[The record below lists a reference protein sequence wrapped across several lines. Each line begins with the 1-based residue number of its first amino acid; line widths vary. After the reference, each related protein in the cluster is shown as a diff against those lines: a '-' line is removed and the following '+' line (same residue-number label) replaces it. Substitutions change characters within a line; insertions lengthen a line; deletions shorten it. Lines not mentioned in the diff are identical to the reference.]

1 MSRRIEKL
9 PDHVYFVIGGPFKF
23 YDGTYET
30 VDGPY
35 SSLSAA
41 KGKRTSMSGANGYR
55 ITDEQKAERLS
66 KYRIVESPAGEW
78 KEVEL

>member
-9 PDHVYFVIGGPFKF
+9 PDHVYFVLGGPFF
-23 YDGTYET
+23 SWDGRTYET

-41 KGKRTSMSGANGYR
+41 KGKRTSMSGANYGDR
-55 ITDEQKAERLS
+55 TKAEERLS